1 MDVLNFI
8 ELANREH
15 DALTEYCNSL
25 STLSH
30 ALHSTNNARN
40 NDNAVTDTFIYNDA
54 PHRSTKNEQV
64 EASLL
69 NYIQA
74 LTNLQSCHGAI
85 QEKYHKSTTMTI
97 TTRTRT
103 RTMNNEHNISTF
115 QRKLLFEHMELSR
128 RVLTTCA
135 STSSVGY
142 GLLHENGLLKNLV
155 GLKKDENWH
164 EIRVVA
170 LVSYRASIQRL
181 KREFDD
187 D

>member
-1 MDVLNFI
+1 MDIQNFI

-25 STLSH
+25 STLSN
-30 ALHSTNNARN
+30 ALDSTNNARN
-40 NDNAVTDTFIYNDA
+40 NDNAVTDTLIYNDV
-54 PHRSTKNEQV
+54 PHRSSKNEQV

-74 LTNLQSCHGAI
+74 LTNLQSCHRAI
-85 QEKYHKSTTMTI
+85 QENYHKSTTSTT
-97 TTRTRT
+97 TTR
-103 RTMNNEHNISTF
+103 MNNEHNISNF
-115 QRKLLFEHMELSR
+115 RRKLLFEHMELSKR
-128 RVLTTCA
+128 ILTTCA
-135 STSSVGY
+135 SSSSVGY
-142 GLLHENGLLKNLV
+142 GPLHENGLLKNLM